1 MASTAASTSLSAVG
15 TVGSGTTVDFTT
27 AKKNVTAVIVPS
39 KSLTDGVVT
48 IEASQDNTNWV
59 VMRVVPL
66 EGRGNCAVHEQGV
79 AFRYWRASVVRALS
93 DGTVR
98 VTFMEA
104 D

>member
-1 MASTAASTSLSAVG
+1 MASTAASTSLSVGGAVANG
-15 TVGSGTTVDFTT
+15 ATVDFTT
-27 AKKNVTAVIVPS
+27 ARKIVTAVIVPS
-39 KSLTDGVVT
+39 ATLPEGTVA

-59 VMRVVPL
+59 TVRVVDVT
-66 EGRGNCAVHEQGV
+66 GRENYAVHVQGV

-93 DGTVR
+93 GGTVR

>member
-1 MASTAASTSLSAVG
+1 MASTAASTSLSTGASVG
-15 TVGSGTTVDFTT
+15 AGNTVDFTM

-39 KSLTDGVVT
+39 RAMTDGVVA

-59 VMRVVPL
+59 VVRVVAL
-66 EGRGNCAVHEQGV
+66 EGRGNYAVHEQGV
-79 AFRYWRASVVRALS
+79 AFRYWRASVVRALP

>member
-1 MASTAASTSLSAVG
+1 MASTSAQSSLSVG
-15 TVGSGTTVDFTT
+15 GSVASGVTVDFTT

-39 KSLTDGVVT
+39 ATLSGGIVT

-59 VMRVVPL
+59 TQRVVDVT
-66 EGRGNCAVHEQGV
+66 GRENYAVHTQGV

-93 DGTVR
+93 GGTVR